1 MVDYHTLSL
10 ALAEYRE
17 ARVRLTLPSTG
28 EAATYA
34 LMARYVGALRQIA
47 EWLDS
52 HPLPVL
58 LASNEPIALEA
69 LQVLGM
75 AYVSRTAM
83 TLQGPAVFRQIMETM
98 FPANLVEALA
108 QLKREPL
115 DN

>member
-17 ARVRLTLPSTG
+17 TRVRLTLPSTD
-28 EAATYA
+28 EATTYA
-34 LMARYVGALRQIA
+34 LMARYVGALKQIA

-69 LQVLGM
+69 LQALGM

-83 TLQGPAVFRQIMETM
+83 SLQGPEVFRQVMDMM
-98 FPANLVEALA
+98 FSANLVEALA
-108 QLKREPL
+108 ALKT
-115 DN
+115 